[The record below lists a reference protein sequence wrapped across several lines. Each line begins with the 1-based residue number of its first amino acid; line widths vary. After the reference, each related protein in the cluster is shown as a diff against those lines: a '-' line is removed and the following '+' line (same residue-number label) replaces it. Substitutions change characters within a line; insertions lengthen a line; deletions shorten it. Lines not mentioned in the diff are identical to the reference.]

1 MLIGLMS
8 DSHDNMPLIRKA
20 VDYFNTAGV
29 SLVLHAGDFISPICA
44 RELKN
49 LKSKMIGVF
58 GNNDGEKTLW
68 RQRLNGWGQICDES
82 YEGEIDGIKILLM
95 HEPRHMDALVSSQIY
110 DVIVY
115 GHTHIAEHRIAG
127 KTLVVNPGEC
137 GGWLTGKSTVATLQL
152 PGKKF
157 EIISLPL

>member
-20 VDYFNTAGV
+20 VDYFNSNGV

-44 RELKN
+44 KELKN
-49 LKSKMIGVF
+49 LKCKMIGVF
-58 GNNDGEKTLW
+58 GNNDGEKNFW
-68 RQRLNGWGQICDES
+68 RQKVNGWGEIYDES
-82 YEGEIDGIKILLM
+82 YEGLIEGLKVLLM
-95 HEPRHMDALVSSQIY
+95 HEPRHLDALISSQMY

-115 GHTHIAEHRIAG
+115 GHTHVADHRVIG

-137 GGWLTGKSTVATLQL
+137 GGWLTGRSTAAMLRLPEKEVIGVTL
-152 PGKKF
+152 
-157 EIISLPL
+157 